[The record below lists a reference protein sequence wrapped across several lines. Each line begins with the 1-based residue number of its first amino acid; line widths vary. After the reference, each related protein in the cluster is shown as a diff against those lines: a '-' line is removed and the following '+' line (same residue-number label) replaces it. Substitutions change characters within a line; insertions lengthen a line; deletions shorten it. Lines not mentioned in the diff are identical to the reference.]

1 MERPNNQ
8 FCADAGGKFCP
19 CHLGK
24 SGDCIKCSLIRGE
37 KTCDCKWQGVCIYN
51 ILQHDKILPVEERME
66 VSCKV
71 IESIEIEKNIYLIKI
86 NLNGFAYSRKKRRF
100 TFFN

>member
-37 KTCDCKWQGVCIYN
+37 KTCDCKWQGVCIY
-51 ILQHDKILPVEERME
+51 ITAR
-66 VSCKV
+66 
-71 IESIEIEKNIYLIKI
+71 
-86 NLNGFAYSRKKRRF
+86 
-100 TFFN
+100 

>member
-24 SGDCIKCSLIRGE
+24 SGDCIKCSLIGE
-37 KTCDCKWQGVCIYN
+37 KKLVIVSGRVFVSIIYY
-51 ILQHDKILPVEERME
+51 
-66 VSCKV
+66 ST
-71 IESIEIEKNIYLIKI
+71 IK
-86 NLNGFAYSRKKRRF
+86 FYQ
-100 TFFN
+100 